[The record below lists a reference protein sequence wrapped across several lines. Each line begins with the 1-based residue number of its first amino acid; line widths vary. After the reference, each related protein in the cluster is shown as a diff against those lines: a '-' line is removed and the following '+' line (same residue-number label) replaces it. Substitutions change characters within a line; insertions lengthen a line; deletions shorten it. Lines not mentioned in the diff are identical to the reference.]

1 MKEYKCF
8 ACPKSAILTV
18 ISGSLLL
25 LIIGIALFYIFE
37 EESLLIKIPVFLFL
51 IVFILVPTYFF
62 EKNTFSITY
71 ISKEGI
77 RNKHLSFRWDE
88 ITSYHICELDRRLR
102 NTNYIFK
109 HPLIVCIGDVRSK
122 YFVFCDMRKTVAFS
136 LTKKN
141 LKIIEELCEDKNE
154 TIAEL
159 LTWVHFP
166 MEH

>member
-8 ACPKSAILTV
+8 SCPKSAILTV
-18 ISGSLLL
+18 ISSSLLL

-51 IVFILVPTYFF
+51 IVFILVPAYYF

-77 RNKHLSFRWDE
+77 RNKHISFRWDE
-88 ITSYHICELDRRLR
+88 ITAYHICELDRR
-102 NTNYIFK
+102 TEIIK
-109 HPLIVCIGDVRSK
+109 HIKYPLIVCVGDVRSK

-141 LKIIEELCEDKNE
+141 LKVIEELCEDKNE

>member
-51 IVFILVPTYFF
+51 IVFILLPTYFF
-62 EKNTFSITY
+62 EKNSFSRTY

-77 RNKHLSFRWDE
+77 RNKHISFRWDE
-88 ITSYHICELDRRLR
+88 ITSYHICELDRR
-102 NTNYIFK
+102 TEIIKYIK
-109 HPLIVCIGDVRSK
+109 YPLIICIGDVRSK

-141 LKIIEELCEDKNE
+141 LKVIEELCEDKNE

-166 MEH
+166 MDH

>member
-8 ACPKSAILTV
+8 ASPKD
-18 ISGSLLL
+18 
-25 LIIGIALFYIFE
+25 IALRVILFSVILLFEGIFFFFND
-37 EESLLIKIPVFLFL
+37 ESNSLPEILFFL
-51 IVFILVPTYFF
+51 ISSLFIAVPLYCFG
-62 EKNTFSITY
+62 KNSFSRTY

-77 RNKHLSFRWDE
+77 RNKHISFRWDE
-88 ITSYHICELDRRLR
+88 ITAYHICELDRR
-102 NTNYIFK
+102 TEIIK
-109 HPLIVCIGDVRSK
+109 HIKYPLIVCVGDVRSK

-141 LKIIEELCEDKNE
+141 LKVIEKLCEDKNE

>member
-8 ACPKSAILTV
+8 ACPKSAILTA
-18 ISGSLLL
+18 ISVSLLL
-25 LIIGIALFYIFE
+25 LIDGFLIFTILE
-37 EESLLIKIPVFLFL
+37 EESFLLKISDFLFSNLLILL
-51 IVFILVPTYFF
+51 PTYFF

-88 ITSYHICELDRRLR
+88 ITSYHICELDRR
-102 NTNYIFK
+102 TEIIKYIK
-109 HPLIVCIGDVRSK
+109 YPLIVCVGDVRSK
-122 YFVFCDMRKTVAFS
+122 YFVFCDMRKTVAFP
-136 LTKKN
+136 LTKKS
-141 LKIIEELCEDKNE
+141 LKLIEELCEDKNE

-159 LTWVHFP
+159 LTWGHFP